1 MSRRLLLSMML
12 AVTAFAQ
19 KYDGPRPPKP
29 DMLYLRHA
37 AELIPTEVQVAQ
49 EESKKK
55 DDVTYVIAGA
65 NSSVVTPLASPV
77 FILQADKINADRIAL
92 YKLESKNG
100 RREIRFTRRKPAP
113 PIRLDVTRYTSDRIW
128 KIEVDESLEP
138 GEYSLTQDAGEGE
151 KLPQSEAN
159 KVWCFRVR

>member
-12 AVTAFAQ
+12 AVVAFAQ

-37 AELIPTEVQVAQ
+37 SELIPTEALVAQ
-49 EESKKK
+49 EEGKNK

-65 NSSVVTPLASPV
+65 SSSVVTPLASPV
-77 FILQADKINADRIAL
+77 FILQAEKINPDRLAL
-92 YKLESKNG
+92 YQLDTRNG
-100 RREIRFTRRKPAP
+100 RREIRFARRKPPA
-113 PIRLDVTRYTSDRIW
+113 PIRLEVTRYTADRVW
-128 KIEVDESLEP
+128 KIEVDDSLEP
-138 GEYSLTQDAGEGE
+138 GEYSLTQDAGEDQNVSKE
-151 KLPQSEAN
+151 EAN